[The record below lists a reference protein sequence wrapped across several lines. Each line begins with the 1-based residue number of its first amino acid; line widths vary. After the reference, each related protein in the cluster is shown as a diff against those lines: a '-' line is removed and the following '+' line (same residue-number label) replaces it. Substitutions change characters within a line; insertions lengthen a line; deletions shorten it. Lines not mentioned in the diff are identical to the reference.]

1 MMRQWPCLWQIPL
14 VTFLRWLVLS
24 VATVVAVGATGCKDT
39 GGSAADITQRA
50 WDAHSAVIGAGEAA
64 RTCAEAGPAMQKE
77 IAARRDL
84 FVAAVALDND
94 RQKLAE
100 ATAWIEA
107 HEDRYKDLE
116 TRMAALSDRCADDAT
131 VQAAFEA
138 MSNP

>member
-1 MMRQWPCLWQIPL
+1 MQ
-14 VTFLRWLVLS
+14 FARWLVIS
-24 VATVVAVGATGCKDT
+24 VAAVAATGCKNSS
-39 GGSAADITQRA
+39 GSAADIAERA
-50 WDAHSAVIGAGEAA
+50 WDAHSAVIGFGEAA
-64 RTCAEAGPAMQKE
+64 RTCAEAGAAMQKE
-77 IAARRDL
+77 IAARREV

-100 ATAWIEA
+100 ATAWLEA

-116 TRMAALSDRCADDAT
+116 TRMAALSDRCADDGT

>member
-1 MMRQWPCLWQIPL
+1 VI
-14 VTFLRWLVLS
+14 S
-24 VATVVAVGATGCKDT
+24 VAVAAGVGCKD
-39 GGSAADITQRA
+39 GSGSAADITQRA
-50 WDAHSAVIGAGEAA
+50 WDAHSVVIGAGEAA
-64 RTCAEAGPAMQKE
+64 RTCAEAGAAMQKE
-77 IAARRDL
+77 IAARREL

-116 TRMAALSDRCADDAT
+116 TRMAALSDRCADDST